1 MFSPPDLTIAYIR
14 KRPES
19 AGRVLARMRPTD
31 AAAFL
36 QEIPTRFAVQ
46 AVASMNPRPALLVIQ
61 QMGVTSGGA
70 LLRDLDSA
78 AASTILRQ
86 VNPAEREEFLNEL
99 PRRLRRNIEM
109 SLTFPT
115 SAVGAHMT
123 TAIAVLRETDKT
135 SDALGL
141 VKRAGRDFADLIFV
155 VDDNRKLV
163 GVVSVPT
170 LLRRGTHTVLSE
182 LVDKTCAA
190 VSPHARL
197 EAIASLD
204 AWHDYSCLPVV
215 TRHGEV
221 IGMISRKALRRA
233 GQSEIADTDAV
244 SPSMAESIVESLG
257 ASVVGLVDLWTSS
270 ARDSE
275 GQGKQNGR

>member
-1 MFSPPDLTIAYIR
+1 VFSSPELTIAYI
-14 KRPES
+14 KRQPES
-19 AGRVLARMRPTD
+19 AGRVLSKMRPTD
-31 AAAFL
+31 AAVFL
-36 QEIPTRFAVQ
+36 QAIPTRFAVQ
-46 AVASMNPRPALLVIQ
+46 AVANMNPRPASLVIAK
-61 QMGVTSGGA
+61 MGVTSGGA

-78 AASTILRQ
+78 EASTILRQ
-86 VNPAEREEFLNEL
+86 VDRTEREELLKEL

-115 SAVGAHMT
+115 GTVGAHMT

-141 VKRAGRDFADLIFV
+141 VKQAGRDFADLVFV

-163 GVVSVPT
+163 GVIPAPS
-170 LLRRGTHTVLSE
+170 LLRHGTHTALSE
-182 LVDKTCAA
+182 LVDTTCAA

-197 EAIASLD
+197 EAIAGMD

-215 TRHGEV
+215 TRRGEV

-233 GQSEIADTDAV
+233 GQSKIADTDAV
-244 SPSMAESIVESLG
+244 SPSMAESMVEALV

-270 ARDSE
+270 ARNSE
-275 GQGKQNGR
+275 GQGGQNGR